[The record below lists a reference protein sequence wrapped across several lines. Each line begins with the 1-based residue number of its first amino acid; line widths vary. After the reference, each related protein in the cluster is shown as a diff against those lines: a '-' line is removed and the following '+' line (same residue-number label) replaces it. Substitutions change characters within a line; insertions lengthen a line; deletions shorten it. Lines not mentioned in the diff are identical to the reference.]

1 MKKTGTLV
9 LMYALLVFAGG
20 LIGHFKSQSLPS
32 LISGTIF
39 GTLLIFSS
47 WAMINKKRW
56 GQWASLFLSFVLD
69 AFFTW
74 RFAKTL
80 KFFPA
85 GLMSLI
91 SLAMVIILALRINM
105 YYKRK

>member
-1 MKKTGTLV
+1 MKKTGSLV

-20 LIGHFKSQSLPS
+20 LIGHLKTQSLPS

-39 GTLLIFSS
+39 GILLIISS
-47 WAMINKKRW
+47 WAMIKRKRW
-56 GQWASLFLSFVLD
+56 GQWVSLLLAFVLD

-80 KFFPA
+80 KFFPS

-105 YYKRK
+105 YYRRK